1 MEKKHILSG
10 VLTAA
15 CTAVILGLVLVQTR
29 VALRPNLHISFSP
42 PEIAYGYAFRNSYIS
57 GVVYND
63 DGKTP
68 MGANRV
74 VAVTFDGGSIRG
86 TGATTSTGNHVIG
99 RLSHSGAGV
108 VVTAFLQDM
117 TEDAV
122 TVTTLSGGGLTN
134 NNLYPKRL

>member
-29 VALRPNLHISFSP
+29 VALRPNLQISFSP
-42 PEIAYGYAFRNSYIS
+42 PPIAYGYAFRNVFIS

-68 MGANRV
+68 VGANRV
-74 VAVTFDGGSIRG
+74 VAVTFNGGSIRG
-86 TGATTSTGNHVIG
+86 TGATTSTGHYLIYP
-99 RLSHSGAGV
+99 LSHSGAGV
-108 VVTAFLQDM
+108 RRY
-117 TEDAV
+117 
-122 TVTTLSGGGLTN
+122 GLRPQCDGRRGN
-134 NNLYPKRL
+134 GDNAQRRQSPEL